1 MTTAKQLYSRT
12 VNESFKGLN
21 FSYVC
26 EYTKETI
33 NETIV
38 EEIFTNNFQC
48 ESFAIYSVEF
58 IAENLK

>member
-1 MTTAKQLYSRT
+1 MTATKILTRT
-12 VNESFKGLN
+12 VNDSFKGLN

-48 ESFAIYSVEF
+48 ESGAIYSVYF
-58 IAENLK
+58 ISENLK

>member
-1 MTTAKQLYSRT
+1 MNAAKILTRT
-12 VNESFKGLN
+12 LNDSFKGLK

-33 NETIV
+33 NEIIV

-48 ESFAIYSVEF
+48 ESGAIYSVYF